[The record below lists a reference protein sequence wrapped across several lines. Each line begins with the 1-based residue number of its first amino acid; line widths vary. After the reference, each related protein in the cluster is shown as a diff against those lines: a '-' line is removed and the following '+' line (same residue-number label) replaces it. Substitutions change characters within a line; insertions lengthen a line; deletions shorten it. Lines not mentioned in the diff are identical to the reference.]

1 MSKEEHKERQRVT
14 KACDNCRKK
23 KIKCGQYLDPT
34 KKRGPPKGA
43 GRNNGSIEDRLHRME
58 SIVGGMVED
67 EPNDSQVNEN
77 GVRPSG
83 SESSTSGKSRRRKSN
98 KANPKKPP
106 AQGLELEMD
115 QDDNQQVKSE
125 HDYSSPLEEYALE
138 HALEHQPFQA
148 ENSFHHQQQHNFL
161 SQQQLSLQHPS
172 QILNSRQDS
181 SQSPDVASQSHFDDM
196 RHVMDT
202 KLINPLHSDLLRDNH
217 FQSFNSP
224 SPILSSD
231 QSQNDHGEPSPGI
244 DTLPQLGMNTPPL
257 QDLDDLEDDMGHLTL
272 DHKGHERYVGK
283 SSPMFYNRRHWG
295 GYSIRERELPNARKF
310 VDNPDLPSPEVMTGL
325 LNLYFAYVH
334 PFAPVFVW
342 SKFLKRLQTRD
353 YSPSFLF
360 LLNSVFAIAS
370 RFSDDLSLRT
380 DPTKPETVGLRFVE
394 KAKAILDT
402 IYDTPDMYCV
412 GGLVLLSYQ
421 QMGTGGGYRAWMFI
435 GLSIRMAQHLGL
447 NRDCMKLNP
456 HMPNLDREERNR
468 IWWTCFV
475 ADRLVSASFGR
486 PQGINEHDVD
496 ATYPEG
502 IDEEN
507 IQLEYRLDNANSML
521 TGPSPHSEK
530 NFVYLA
536 SLTRILGRVMV
547 SLYSPLSKASSKSN
561 LSMTNPAP
569 LEQLDKELTDWLL
582 TLPPHLQFRSV
593 QQEPGTFVCTLHM
606 TFYATLILLHRPYS
620 HQSLHNTHDWSISL
634 SICTSAA
641 NNTIEMASNLMR
653 SVDDLRDVPRLKC
666 LLHSAVFIFFTAGI
680 VHITNCTSLDPVLA
694 ASAKLRTVETLR
706 CLSVIE
712 DVWISGK
719 WCGNNIKNLVKSRSI
734 ELPCSVEGFKYTI
747 RNGADP
753 ASALNN
759 NINPSQLDLL
769 PSPYAIPKEQSFAFD
784 VNQIM
789 GYYQAPGSKHHEP
802 QGRNSRHFSPT
813 PYFSPVSPHHGQ
825 NQMRHHPGLIQG
837 HTPLPRRPRQTKNT
851 SPTPNGAVPLSKNN
865 QAGPVYSGTTP
876 SETVVATNPNFYST
890 PPPTTPLAIDP
901 YAAPGSA
908 TVLVNHGDLQ
918 HTPVDST
925 PSPSAATGP
934 LVYQNPFSSTL
945 WSLPTSMDNDEWM
958 LYMQNGGTS
967 GQGGQAIPISE
978 RSNNTATTPSTT
990 SSTTTNTTTTNTTN
1004 NNNSTNSNSGSK
1016 ALSDHGSPTLLDNT
1030 SVNTN
1035 NLNSGNTANNRMH
1048 IHPLAQS
1055 LTRNDLL
1062 SGTGGGASNPT
1073 VNTHQNPIL
1082 ASNGGYTSQHPNSPT
1097 TPQQLHVHQHQRL
1110 QPTVSSND
1118 YAFFLSSTNGAAP
1131 LQPTV
1136 VSNHSWNT

>member
-1 MSKEEHKERQRVT
+1 MRCLNGNFFLDA
-14 KACDNCRKK
+14 KADICSSCETLQ
-23 KIKCGQYLDPT
+23 IPCQYLDPT

-43 GRNNGSIEDRLHRME
+43 GRNTNSIEDRLHLME

-67 EPNDSQVNEN
+67 EPSDSTSNEN

-83 SESSTSGKSRRRKSN
+83 SESAKPRRRKPTKINS
-98 KANPKKPP
+98 KKSQ
-106 AQGLELEMD
+106 AQSLEEMAQED
-115 QDDNQQVKSE
+115 QQQIQSG
-125 HDYSSPLEEYALE
+125 HPSPLQDYPLDQQHFQVESSFQ
-138 HALEHQPFQA
+138 HQQHQHFL
-148 ENSFHHQQQHNFL
+148 QQQHH
-161 SQQQLSLQHPS
+161 LSLQQQS
-172 QILNSRQDS
+172 NQIMSSPHDS
-181 SQSPDVASQSHFDDM
+181 SQSPDIVPQTNGDEM
-196 RHVMDT
+196 RHTVDP
-202 KLINPLHSDLLRDNH
+202 KLINPLHSDIFRENQ

-224 SPILSSD
+224 SPILSSEH
-231 QSQNDHGEPSPGI
+231 SMADHSERSPGA
-244 DTLPQLGMNTPPL
+244 DNLPRLGMNTPPL
-257 QDLDDLEDDMGHLTL
+257 PNLDDLEEDMGHLTL

-310 VDNPDLPSPEVMTGL
+310 VENPDLPSPETMTRL

-360 LLNSVFAIAS
+360 LLNSIFALAS
-370 RFSDDLSLRT
+370 KFSDDISFRT
-380 DPTKPETVGLRFVE
+380 DPTKPETMGLQFME

-402 IYDTPDMYCV
+402 IYDAPDMYCV

-447 NRDCMKLNP
+447 NRDTMKLNP
-456 HMPNLDREERNR
+456 HMPTLDREERNR

-507 IQLEYRLDNANSML
+507 IQTEYRLENAVSTL

-530 NFVYLA
+530 NFVFMA
-536 SLTRILGRVMV
+536 SLTRVLGRVMV
-547 SLYSPLSKASSKSN
+547 SLYSPLSKASSKSS

-620 HQSLHNTHDWSISL
+620 HQSVNNSHDWSISL

-653 SVDDLRDVPRLKC
+653 SVDDLRDVPRLKG
-666 LLHSAVFIFFTAGI
+666 LLHSAVFIFFTAGL
-680 VHITNCTSLDPVLA
+680 VHITNCTSVDPVLA

-719 WCGNNIKNLVKSRSI
+719 WCGNNIKNLISSRNI

-759 NINPSQLDLL
+759 INTAQMDLL
-769 PSPYAIPKEQSFAFD
+769 STPYTIPKEQNFAFD

-789 GYYQAPGSKHHEP
+789 GYYQSPKTKHAEP

-813 PYFSPVSPHHGQ
+813 PYSSTASPYHNH
-825 NQMRHHPGLIQG
+825 NQVRSHPGLIQG
-837 HTPLPRRPRQTKNT
+837 HAPLPRRPRQTKNA
-851 SPTPNGAVPLSKNN
+851 SPTPNGVAPLSNNN
-865 QAGPVYSGTTP
+865 QAGPVYSGSMA
-876 SETVVATNPNFYST
+876 SETVATATDPTFYST
-890 PPPTTPLAIDP
+890 PPSATPLTIDP
-901 YAAPGSA
+901 YATPGAA
-908 TVLVNHGDLQ
+908 TVMADHGDLQ
-918 HTPVDST
+918 HTPVEAAAA
-925 PSPSAATGP
+925 AATAGS
-934 LVYQNPFSSTL
+934 LNLYQNPFSSTL

-958 LYMQNGGTS
+958 LYMQNS
-967 GQGGQAIPISE
+967 NSNSSQAIPINE
-978 RSNNTATTPSTT
+978 RSNS
-990 SSTTTNTTTTNTTN
+990 
-1004 NNNSTNSNSGSK
+1004 NNNSNNINGGNK

-1030 SVNTN
+1030 SVN
-1035 NLNSGNTANNRMH
+1035 LNSPNISNNSTANPQGNRLH
-1048 IHPLAQS
+1048 IHPLSQS
-1055 LTRNDLL
+1055 LTRSDFL
-1062 SGTGGGASNPT
+1062 SGTGEGNISNVSAT
-1073 VNTHQNPIL
+1073 V
-1082 ASNGGYTSQHPNSPT
+1082 GSPSIQQ
-1097 TPQQLHVHQHQRL
+1097 QQLHAHRHQRL
-1110 QPTVSSND
+1110 QQPQQPLLQSQTTPNE
-1118 YAFFLSSTNGAAP
+1118 YAFFLGAANVSTP
-1131 LQPTV
+1131 LQQTV
-1136 VSNHSWNT
+1136 VSNQSWNA